1 MTTSRWPRVAV
12 MGGSIGGLTAGLLL
26 RDLGCQVDIYERSS
40 EALQDRGAGI
50 ILLPHTYRYFDEY
63 SPLDTREVSIAPYW
77 WTFVDRRGQVLS
89 KEPLGSLISSW
100 NTIYR
105 GLLSDFGEDR
115 YHLRK
120 EVTGFSQTEK
130 KVRVRFADGEEV
142 AADLLVAA
150 DGINSLARSILNP
163 PVSPAYAGYV
173 AWRGTIPESDLSPA
187 AAEETTNAMVYCLM
201 PSGHSLAYAIPSQT
215 GSLVPGERLM
225 NLVWYYNCPEGAP
238 LDDLLTDT
246 EGIRRPWSV
255 PPGFVRTE
263 TLSRVRREAE
273 ETMAPVVR
281 EVVDGAEDLFIQV
294 IFDVASPR
302 MARGRVCVI
311 GDAAFA
317 VRPHAA
323 AGTAKACDDAFAL
336 RDSLAEKQGNVTA
349 ALRHWEPGRLEVG
362 RNLIARSRWIGE
374 TYQVRCDAI
383 PGDPRL
389 QYGLYGPGN

>member
-1 MTTSRWPRVAV
+1 

-26 RDLGCQVDIYERSS
+26 RELGCEVDIYERSS

-50 ILLPHTYRYFDEY
+50 ILLPHTHRYFDEHG
-63 SPLDTREVSIAPYW
+63 PLRTEEVSMAPHW
-77 WTFVDRRGQVLS
+77 WTFVDGRGQVLS

-105 GLLSDFGEDR
+105 GLLTDFGEER

-120 EVTGFSQTEK
+120 EVTGFSQTDHA
-130 KVRVRFADGEEV
+130 VRVMFSDGGE
-142 AADLLVAA
+142 ATADLLVAA

-163 PVSPAYAGYV
+163 AVSPSYAGYV
-173 AWRGTIPESDLSPA
+173 AWRGTLPESKLTPA
-187 AAEETTNAMVYCLM
+187 AAEVADAMVYCLM
-201 PSGHSLAYAIPSQT
+201 PSGHALSYAIPSQS
-215 GSLVPGERLM
+215 GSLVRGERLM
-225 NLVWYYNCPEGAP
+225 NLVWYYNCRQGAP
-238 LDDLLTDT
+238 LNDLLTDR
-246 EGIRRPWSV
+246 EQVRRSASV
-255 PPGFVRTE
+255 PPGFVRPE
-263 TLSRVRREAE
+263 LLSRVRQEAE

-281 EVVDGAEDLFIQV
+281 EIVDGAEDLFIQV
-294 IFDVASPR
+294 IFDVASQR
-302 MARGRVCVI
+302 MARGRVCVM

-336 RDSLAEKQGNVTA
+336 RDALADEQGDVKA
-349 ALRHWEPGRLEVG
+349 ALRRWEPQRLRVG

-374 TYQVRCDAI
+374 AYQSRFDAT

-389 QYGLYGPGN
+389 RYGLYGPGN

>member
-1 MTTSRWPRVAV
+1 

-26 RDLGCQVDIYERSS
+26 RRLGCDVDIYERSS

-50 ILLPHTYRYFDEY
+50 ILLRHTHRYFDEY

-77 WTFVDRRGQVLS
+77 WTFLDRRGRVLS
-89 KEPLGSLISSW
+89 RKPLGSLISSW

-120 EVTGFSQTEK
+120 EVTGFAQTDGE
-130 KVRVRFADGEEV
+130 VRVTFADGEEV
-142 AADLLVAA
+142 TADLLVAA

-163 PVSPAYAGYV
+163 GVSPSYAGYV
-173 AWRGTIPESDLSPA
+173 AWRGTIPESDLTPA
-187 AAEETTNAMVYCLM
+187 AAEELRNAMVYCLM
-201 PSGHSLAYAIPSQT
+201 PTGHSLAYAIPSQS

-225 NLVWYYNCPEGAP
+225 NLVWYYNCPAGDP
-238 LDDLLTDT
+238 LDDLLTDR
-246 EGIRRPWSV
+246 EGVRRPWSV
-255 PPGFVRTE
+255 PPGYVRPE
-263 TLSRVRREAE
+263 LLARVRAEAE

-281 EVVDGAEDLFIQV
+281 EVADGAQDLFIQV

-302 MARGRVCVI
+302 MARGRVCVM

-336 RDSLAEKQGNVTA
+336 RDALAAEEGDVRA
-349 ALRHWEPGRLEVG
+349 ALRRWEPERLRVG
-362 RNLIARSRWIGE
+362 RDLNARSRWIGE
-374 TYQVRCDAI
+374 AYQSRFDAT

-389 QYGLYGPGN
+389 QYGLYGPGD

>member
-1 MTTSRWPRVAV
+1 MTTVHWPRVAV

-26 RDLGCQVDIYERSS
+26 RDLGCDVDIYERSS

-50 ILLPHTYRYFDEY
+50 ILLPHTHRYFDEH

-77 WTFVDRRGQVLS
+77 WTFLDPGGRVLS

-105 GLLSDFGEDR
+105 GLLTDFGEDR

-120 EVTGFSQTEK
+120 EVTGFSQTEDG
-130 KVRVRFADGEEV
+130 VRVAFSDGEESD
-142 AADLLVAA
+142 ADLLVAA

-163 PVSPAYAGYV
+163 HVSPSYAGYV
-173 AWRGTIPESDLSPA
+173 AWRGTIPESDLTPA
-187 AAEETTNAMVYCLM
+187 ASEELRDAMVYCLM
-201 PSGHSLAYAIPSQT
+201 PAGHSLAYAIPSQS

-225 NLVWYYNCPEGAP
+225 NLVWYYNCPEGEP
-238 LDDLLTDT
+238 LDDLLTDR
-246 EGIRRPWSV
+246 EGVRRPWSV
-255 PPGFVRTE
+255 PPGFVSPRI
-263 TLSRVRREAE
+263 LSRVRREALQ
-273 ETMAPVVR
+273 TMAPLVR

-302 MARGRVCVI
+302 MARGRVCLI

-336 RDSLAEKQGNVTA
+336 RDSLAESQGDVKA

-362 RNLIARSRWIGE
+362 NNLIARSRWIGE
-374 TYQVRCDAI
+374 TYQVRRDAI

>member
-1 MTTSRWPRVAV
+1 

-26 RDLGCQVDIYERSS
+26 RGLGCEVDIYERSS

-50 ILLPHTYRYFDEY
+50 ILLPHTHRYFDEH
-63 SPLDTREVSIAPYW
+63 SPLDTGQVSIAPYW
-77 WTFVDRRGQVLS
+77 WTFIDRHGQVLS

-120 EVTGFSQTEK
+120 EVTGFTQTDDE
-130 KVRVRFADGEEV
+130 VRVVFADGEETT
-142 AADLLVAA
+142 ADLLVAA

-163 PVSPAYAGYV
+163 GVSPAYAGYV
-173 AWRGTIPESDLSPA
+173 AWRGTIPESDLSPE
-187 AAEETTNAMVYCLM
+187 AAEETDNAMVYCLM
-201 PSGHSLAYAIPSQT
+201 PAGHSLAYAIPSQT

-225 NLVWYYNCPEGAP
+225 NLVWYYNCRAGEP
-238 LDDLLTDT
+238 LDDLLTDR
-246 EGIRRPWSV
+246 EGVRRSASV
-255 PPGFVRTE
+255 PPGYVRPQI
-263 TLSRVRREAE
+263 LSRIRREAL

-281 EVVDGAEDLFIQV
+281 EVVDGAHDLFIQV
-294 IFDVASPR
+294 IYDVASRR

-323 AGTAKACDDAFAL
+323 AGTAKACDDGFAL
-336 RDSLAEKQGNVTA
+336 RDCLAKTNGDVKA
-349 ALRHWEPGRLEVG
+349 ALRHWEPGRLQVG
-362 RNLIARSRWIGE
+362 NNLIARSRWIGE

-383 PGDPRL
+383 PGDSRL

>member
-1 MTTSRWPRVAV
+1 

-50 ILLPHTYRYFDEY
+50 ILLPHTYRYFDEH
-63 SPLDTREVSIAPYW
+63 SPLHTEEVSIAPYW
-77 WTFVDRRGQVLS
+77 WTFVDRSGRVLS
-89 KEPLGSLISSW
+89 KTPLGSLISSW

-120 EVTGFSQTEK
+120 EVVGFTQTSEEVRVGFS
-130 KVRVRFADGEEV
+130 DGEE
-142 AADLLVAA
+142 ARADLLVAA
-150 DGINSLARSILNP
+150 DGINSLARSILSP
-163 PVSPAYAGYV
+163 GVHPAYAGYV
-173 AWRGTIPESDLSPA
+173 AWRGTIPESGLSGA
-187 AAEETTNAMVYCLM
+187 AFDELVNAMVYCLM

-215 GSLVPGERLM
+215 GSLVVGERLM
-225 NLVWYYNCPEGAP
+225 NLVWYYNCPVGP
-238 LDDLLTDT
+238 QLDDLLTDR
-246 EGIRRPWSV
+246 EGAKRTASV
-255 PPGFVRTE
+255 PPGFVRPDL
-263 TLSRVRREAE
+263 LSRIRREAT

-294 IFDVASPR
+294 IFDVASDR
-302 MARGRVCVI
+302 MAEGRVCVI
-311 GDAAFA
+311 GDAAFS

-336 RDSLAEKQGNVTA
+336 RDALAEAGGDVRE
-349 ALRHWEPGRLEVG
+349 ALRRWEPGRLRVG
-362 RNLIARSRWIGE
+362 NNLIARSRWIGE
-374 TYQVRCDAI
+374 AYQTRFDAV

-389 QYGLYGPGN
+389 SYGLYGPGN